1 MKDTTLIEAQNID
14 TLLGRELKFLQIL
27 AGFTVCL
34 VSLFVNVKDT
44 LPTFVRFESEE
55 LNLKFESF
63 C

>member
-27 AGFTVCL
+27 AGFTLCL

-44 LPTFVRFESEE
+44 YLSLLMVYGFREC
-55 LNLKFESF
+55 LRI
-63 C
+63 

>member
-27 AGFTVCL
+27 AGFTLCL

-44 LPTFVRFESEE
+44 YLPLLMVYGFQECLS
-55 LNLKFESF
+55 
-63 C
+63 